1 MKRIIMHWTAGGGR
15 ASAEDKAHYHRLV
28 EYDGTIVLGKED
40 IADNIVTSDGDY
52 AAHTLNLNA
61 GSIGVS
67 MCGMRGAVENPFDA
81 GPSPVTEKQ
90 FRAFCIM
97 VADLAREYSIPVTP
111 ETVLTHAEVQP
122 NLGVKQRGKWDFT
135 RLPFR
140 DDLRGAKPVGDYFRA
155 TILEVM
161 GVVEP
166 VAMQRPILRLGDRGP
181 MVGDLQGQLAAL
193 GYFTGKIDSNSGKLT
208 RAAVL
213 AFQADAG
220 LTVDGV
226 VGNETW
232 AALREAKPK
241 PDRSVT
247 MKDLRKAGSETI
259 KAADRAEIGAGAGV
273 AATGLAFVNQVSD
286 QARTATAA
294 LGDAK
299 GALDGVQGAL
309 IEYWPLL
316 AVCAVLGV
324 VWWSVRAVK
333 ARRLRDAQTGA
344 NVAR

>member
-1 MKRIIMHWTAGGGR
+1 MKRIIMHWTAGGSR
-15 ASAEDKAHYHRLV
+15 ASADDKTHYHRLV
-28 EYDGTIVLGKED
+28 EYDGTIVAGTEA
-40 IADNIVTSDGDY
+40 IEDNIVTSDGDY
-52 AAHTLNLNA
+52 AAHTLGLNT

-97 VADLAREYSIPVTP
+97 VADLARQYAIPITP
-111 ETVLTHAEVQP
+111 ETVLTHAEVEP

-140 DDLRGAKPVGDYFRA
+140 DDLRGAKPVGDYFRK

-161 GVVEP
+161 GVVAP
-166 VAMQRPILRLGDRGP
+166 VETQRPILRFGDRGP
-181 MVGDLQGQLAAL
+181 MVKDLQGQLAAL
-193 GYFTGKIDSNSGKLT
+193 GYFTGKIDGDFGKLT
-208 RAAVL
+208 RASVL
-213 AFQADAG
+213 AMQADIG
-220 LTVDGV
+220 VTVDGV

-232 AALREAKPK
+232 AALRKAPAKSQR
-241 PDRSVT
+241 DVT

-273 AATGLAFVNQVSD
+273 VATGLALAGQVTDHAKS
-286 QARTATAA
+286 ATAA
-294 LGDAK
+294 IGEAK
-299 GALDGVQGAL
+299 GALDGLQGAL

-316 AVCAVLGV
+316 VVVSVLGV

-333 ARRLRDAQTGA
+333 ARRLHDAKTGA